1 MYDLSVAL
9 IGMSGGPEGQLW
21 SRATLTSAWQRV
33 PDSSLAGG
41 DYRSIAVAKDGKI
54 FCLDKNGCLFTR
66 ETLTTAWQPQPS
78 SGLPGGD
85 KGSIAVMD
93 DESILGVG
101 MNLNLYTYSKSS
113 NTWVVVPDSSLAPVG
128 AADGGSSITIMP
140 DGKIL
145 GLAVKNGSV
154 QLHIREELNA
164 RWTEVPKSSLP
175 TIRSAWERFRIT
187 VLQDGTILCLAC
199 HNNYLWRRS
208 TLLNSEWEEVVNGSS
223 TQAFMG
229 VVGIAS
235 GEKVAIA
242 QLTSEG
248 STFSTGLDLQIKLS
262 KELEKLKR
270 LEAKE
275 TLLNQLID
283 RVLKNQG
290 TSQSTDIRELEEYIG
305 KSQEREETFKKGSEI
320 YTIWQDTKISVAAAE
335 VSASEAKRYSQEAS
349 KLYSSTPEAD
359 SASDAAEQARVYAYQ
374 AKESLIKIEN
384 SVVKQG
390 FTIEDLTNR
399 FTILLEENKTAQS
412 PASEKGDTENSTSK
426 SSNDDVGKPALPAP
440 ELGGKKTENV
450 DSPPKTI
457 IEKLEEIKKIAQE
470 ARGQAEKHRNSVE
483 AEKRKV
489 ETYLEDAKK
498 VYKNWD
504 SVRTLFGL
512 NGSQSGQVPAPTASP
527 SSPALETS
535 VETSQSGPVPA
546 PTASSSSPALKTP
559 VETSNWTAVKGLF
572 SIEDSSSTNSS
583 SPK

>member
-1 MYDLSVAL
+1 
-9 IGMSGGPEGQLW
+9 
-21 SRATLTSAWQRV
+21 
-33 PDSSLAGG
+33 
-41 DYRSIAVAKDGKI
+41 
-54 FCLDKNGCLFTR
+54 
-66 ETLTTAWQPQPS
+66 
-78 SGLPGGD
+78 
-85 KGSIAVMD
+85 MD

-305 KSQEREETFKKGSEI
+305 KSQEREETFKRDRKFTQFG
-320 YTIWQDTKISVAAAE
+320 KIQKSLLLLP
-335 VSASEAKRYSQEAS
+335 RY
-349 KLYSSTPEAD
+349 L
-359 SASDAAEQARVYAYQ
+359 Q
-374 AKESLIKIEN
+374 AKLNAILKKLPSFIQ
-384 SVVKQG
+384 VHQKQ
-390 FTIEDLTNR
+390 IQQVMLQNR
-399 FTILLEENKTAQS
+399 LECTHTKQRS
-412 PASEKGDTENSTSK
+412 P
-426 SSNDDVGKPALPAP
+426 
-440 ELGGKKTENV
+440 
-450 DSPPKTI
+450 
-457 IEKLEEIKKIAQE
+457 
-470 ARGQAEKHRNSVE
+470 
-483 AEKRKV
+483 
-489 ETYLEDAKK
+489 
-498 VYKNWD
+498 
-504 SVRTLFGL
+504 
-512 NGSQSGQVPAPTASP
+512 
-527 SSPALETS
+527 
-535 VETSQSGPVPA
+535 
-546 PTASSSSPALKTP
+546 
-559 VETSNWTAVKGLF
+559 
-572 SIEDSSSTNSS
+572 
-583 SPK
+583 